1 MNQVTKTNA
10 NYDNP
15 KEPLGERWTPACE
28 KAFEEI
34 IEKLTSS
41 PVLGLA
47 NLKLPCILHTD
58 DASTTGAMLYQEQ
71 DRQSRVIAYAS
82 RGLSISEARYPLC
95 KLEFLASK
103 CAITEKM

>member
-10 NYDNP
+10 KYYNL

-47 NLKLPCILHTD
+47 NFKLPCILYTD
-58 DASTTGAMLYQEQ
+58 DASTTGAVLYQEQ
-71 DRQSRVIAYAS
+71 DGRSRVIAYAG
-82 RGLSISEARYPLC
+82 RGLSISDARYPLC
-95 KLEFLASK
+95 KLEFLALK